1 MKRFINN
8 YYLLMFVELIILYM
22 FNKSINTNDIMNNT
36 FSIIIIVIFIIPVV
50 LLYFSND
57 IVPIFNNMI
66 IPRLQSNNKLYKLII
81 ERIFLDAFIV
91 TCIFLVPLHILT
103 IFLKMNF
110 FMIMRYYYNFFL
122 VFVML
127 FMIYMIIYLKFN
139 NKNIAIIVSYIT
151 SNITNLLSGLFRSNI
166 IPDLSSLI
174 FYGYNKVILLFII
187 LLMIFILNMIK
198 KIEFLGDYKN
208 GL

>member
-91 TCIFLVPLHILT
+91 TCILLVPL
-103 IFLKMNF
+103 
-110 FMIMRYYYNFFL
+110 
-122 VFVML
+122 
-127 FMIYMIIYLKFN
+127 
-139 NKNIAIIVSYIT
+139 
-151 SNITNLLSGLFRSNI
+151 
-166 IPDLSSLI
+166 
-174 FYGYNKVILLFII
+174 
-187 LLMIFILNMIK
+187 
-198 KIEFLGDYKN
+198 
-208 GL
+208 